1 MNRTVYD
8 LSMLAA
14 LGLIGAGTGL
24 TWGLGA
30 GLLAGGVALRRL
42 TGLNQKSLPGLRSS
56 SVRIR
61 LVNISGPL

>member
-30 GLLAGGVALRRL
+30 GLLASGVALAL
-42 TGLNQKSLPGLRSS
+42 ITGFGAYITGGR
-56 SVRIR
+56 
-61 LVNISGPL
+61 

>member
-8 LSMLAA
+8 LSMLVA

-30 GLLAGGVALRRL
+30 GLLAGGVALAL
-42 TGLNQKSLPGLRSS
+42 ITGFGAYITGGR
-56 SVRIR
+56 
-61 LVNISGPL
+61 

>member
-1 MNRTVYD
+1 MLWLSTCTLAYTAPWRMAVSLVTRTP
-8 LSMLAA
+8 L
-14 LGLIGAGTGL
+14 
-24 TWGLGA
+24 
-30 GLLAGGVALRRL
+30 ALRRL